1 MATYEYNDKLK
12 FVFPSGFMLDRSE
25 NDDGDEVVNILAGE
39 YEDDEGETRYAFRCQ
54 LTDLEYDLD
63 DMDDDITSE
72 NLFDVV
78 TNRFVEEGARK
89 IKVADDPETYFIS
102 KPIPLQ
108 IFGRVM
114 KMYGAVTVIR
124 FSDCTGINF
133 ISSNTYKD
141 DEPEENAK
149 VCEGVYEVLKSIR
162 IDGKKIPLDNI
173 SPEIIQKVIESSFD
187 CDSET
192 IDISDR
198 KSVV

>member
-78 TNRFVEEGARK
+78 K
-89 IKVADDPETYFIS
+89 I
-102 KPIPLQ
+102 
-108 IFGRVM
+108 GRAHV
-114 KMYGAVTVIR
+114 
-124 FSDCTGINF
+124 
-133 ISSNTYKD
+133 
-141 DEPEENAK
+141 
-149 VCEGVYEVLKSIR
+149 
-162 IDGKKIPLDNI
+162 
-173 SPEIIQKVIESSFD
+173 
-187 CDSET
+187 
-192 IDISDR
+192 
-198 KSVV
+198 

>member
-1 MATYEYNDKLK
+1 
-12 FVFPSGFMLDRSE
+12 MLAREE
-25 NDDGDEVVNILAGE
+25 NDEGDEVVNILAGE
-39 YEDDEGETRYAFRCQ
+39 YEDDEGETCYAFRSQ
-54 LTDLEYDLD
+54 ITDLEYDLD
-63 DMDDDITSE
+63 DMDEDDITSE

-78 TNRFVEEGARK
+78 TNRFVAEGAKK

-149 VCEGVYEVLKSIR
+149 VCENVYEELLSY
-162 IDGKKIPLDNI
+162 
-173 SPEIIQKVIESSFD
+173 QY
-187 CDSET
+187 
-192 IDISDR
+192 
-198 KSVV
+198 